1 MCYRRYPYRHSKL
14 HLRHRPSC
22 VREHPDGTHNLHLPA
37 PRETAHAGPGP
48 RGQLTATRAELI
60 TRPGRRQSD
69 LGAKNDYDPVGPWTY
84 RVIAAPTAGQLSRD
98 TSRYSD
104 IGPDNVHFVT
114 TDTAYSALPP
124 VGDDRMAARAES
136 GPRIAVSLPAMWPE
150 EQPPGGEQNPQDPHH
165 PQQAQV
171 PPHNPYQ
178 QAGYQQPNPY
188 QQPGYQQTG
197 YPQPNPYTQP
207 PQHQPQ
213 PAWGAPA
220 PTGAPQ
226 PPSDGGGNRT
236 KATAIVAA
244 IAVVI
249 TAGVTGFLVLG
260 GDKDEQAGAGD
271 KDKRSAP
278 ASTPASESADPGDS
292 ASASAPATDDNP
304 RDSEAEQP
312 TVAGWKVVVNPK
324 WGTAFDV
331 PAGWEVKTPGTLIGF
346 EETDAKAD
354 TKPIITMSA
363 PAYYKPK
370 WCVSD
375 DDKDGRTSDTA
386 LAAVGTKGAS
396 GARNA
401 DEVALNQVPWWV
413 YGGYTQPDKKSLVF
427 DEKATPYTTKSGI
440 KGSFARAHSKNTPQK
455 GKCASDG
462 KAITFGFK
470 NSAGDYVAWSLYG
483 ATGVTGEVSD
493 KTIMQIL
500 STVRLH
506 GDPTG
511 A

>member
-1 MCYRRYPYRHSKL
+1 
-14 HLRHRPSC
+14 
-22 VREHPDGTHNLHLPA
+22 
-37 PRETAHAGPGP
+37 
-48 RGQLTATRAELI
+48 
-60 TRPGRRQSD
+60 
-69 LGAKNDYDPVGPWTY
+69 
-84 RVIAAPTAGQLSRD
+84 
-98 TSRYSD
+98 
-104 IGPDNVHFVT
+104 
-114 TDTAYSALPP
+114 
-124 VGDDRMAARAES
+124 
-136 GPRIAVSLPAMWPE
+136 MWPE
-150 EQPPGGEQNPQDPHH
+150 QQPPGGEQNPQD

-178 QAGYQQPNPY
+178 QPGYQQPNPY

-197 YPQPNPYTQP
+197 YPQQPNPYS
-207 PQHQPQ
+207 Q
-213 PAWGAPA
+213 PAQPGWGPPV

-226 PPSDGGGNRT
+226 PPRQPQPPSGGGGNRT
-236 KATAIVAA
+236 KITAIVAA
-244 IAVVI
+244 AAVVL

-260 GDKDEQAGAGD
+260 GDKDEQAGSDGND
-271 KDKRSAP
+271 KQSGRSAS
-278 ASTPASESADPGDS
+278 ASTPAPESADPSDS
-292 ASASAPATDDNP
+292 ASASASASPSDDNP
-304 RDSEAEQP
+304 RGSAAEQP
-312 TVAGWKVVVNPK
+312 TIAGWKVVVNPK

-331 PAGWEVKTPGTLIGF
+331 PADWEVKSPGTLIGF
-346 EETDAKAD
+346 EDDNAKAGAA
-354 TKPIITMSA
+354 PLITMSA
-363 PAYYKPK
+363 PAYYKSK

-396 GARNA
+396 GAKTA
-401 DEVALNQVPWWV
+401 DEVAVNQVPWWV

-440 KGSFARAHSKNTPQK
+440 AGSLARAHSKNTPQK

-483 ATGVTGEVSD
+483 ATGVSGEVPE
-493 KTIMQIL
+493 KTVMQIL

>member
-1 MCYRRYPYRHSKL
+1 
-14 HLRHRPSC
+14 
-22 VREHPDGTHNLHLPA
+22 
-37 PRETAHAGPGP
+37 
-48 RGQLTATRAELI
+48 
-60 TRPGRRQSD
+60 
-69 LGAKNDYDPVGPWTY
+69 
-84 RVIAAPTAGQLSRD
+84 
-98 TSRYSD
+98 
-104 IGPDNVHFVT
+104 
-114 TDTAYSALPP
+114 
-124 VGDDRMAARAES
+124 
-136 GPRIAVSLPAMWPE
+136 MWPE
-150 EQPPGGEQNPQDPHH
+150 QQPPGGEQNPQDPHS
-165 PQQAQV
+165 PQHAQV

-178 QAGYQQPNPY
+178 QPGYQQPNPY

-197 YPQPNPYTQP
+197 YPQSNPGPDPY
-207 PQHQPQ
+207 PQ
-213 PAWGAPA
+213 PGWGAPA
-220 PTGAPQ
+220 PMGTPQ
-226 PPSDGGGNRT
+226 PPSGGEGGGNRT
-236 KATAIVAA
+236 KITAIVAA
-244 IAVVI
+244 AAVVI

-260 GDKDEQAGAGD
+260 GDKEETANSGD
-271 KDKRSAP
+271 NGKQSGQSAP
-278 ASTPASESADPGDS
+278 ASTSASASTDPGDS
-292 ASASAPATDDNP
+292 ASASASASAPDDNP
-304 RDSEAEQP
+304 RDSQAEQP

-331 PAGWEVKTPGTLIGF
+331 PAEWEVKSPGTLIGF
-346 EETDAKAD
+346 EETDAKAGA
-354 TKPIITMSA
+354 KPLITMSA

-386 LAAVGTKGAS
+386 LSAVGTKGAS
-396 GARNA
+396 GAKNA

-440 KGSFARAHSKNTPQK
+440 TGSLARAHSKNTPK
-455 GKCASDG
+455 TGKCASDG

-483 ATGVTGEVSD
+483 ATGVTGEVPE

>member
-1 MCYRRYPYRHSKL
+1 
-14 HLRHRPSC
+14 
-22 VREHPDGTHNLHLPA
+22 
-37 PRETAHAGPGP
+37 
-48 RGQLTATRAELI
+48 
-60 TRPGRRQSD
+60 
-69 LGAKNDYDPVGPWTY
+69 
-84 RVIAAPTAGQLSRD
+84 
-98 TSRYSD
+98 
-104 IGPDNVHFVT
+104 
-114 TDTAYSALPP
+114 
-124 VGDDRMAARAES
+124 
-136 GPRIAVSLPAMWPE
+136 MWPE
-150 EQPPGGEQNPQDPHH
+150 QQPPGGEQNPQDPQS
-165 PQQAQV
+165 PQHAQV

-178 QAGYQQPNPY
+178 QPGYQQPNPY

-197 YPQPNPYTQP
+197 NPQAGYPHTGHPQPAHPQPGYPAPNPYAQP
-207 PQHQPQ
+207 PQQQPG
-213 PAWGAPA
+213 WGTPA
-220 PTGAPQ
+220 PMGTPQ
-226 PPSDGGGNRT
+226 PPSGGDGGGDNRT
-236 KATAIVAA
+236 KITAIVAA
-244 IAVVI
+244 IAVVL

-260 GDKDEQAGAGD
+260 GDKEDQAGSGD
-271 KDKRSAP
+271 KGGQSAP
-278 ASTPASESADPGDS
+278 ASAATDTGDSAAPSTSTS
-292 ASASAPATDDNP
+292 ASASSSASDDNP
-304 RDSEAEQP
+304 RNSEAEQP

-331 PAGWEVKTPGTLIGF
+331 PADWEVKSPGTLIGF

-354 TKPIITMSA
+354 AKPIITMSA
-363 PAYYKPK
+363 PAFYKSK

-396 GARNA
+396 GAKNA
-401 DEVALNQVPWWV
+401 DEVAVNQVPWWV

-427 DEKATPYTTKSGI
+427 DEKATPYTTKSGVV
-440 KGSFARAHSKNTPQK
+440 GALARAHSENTPAK
-455 GKCASDG
+455 GKCASEG

-483 ATGVTGEVSD
+483 ASGVTGEVPE